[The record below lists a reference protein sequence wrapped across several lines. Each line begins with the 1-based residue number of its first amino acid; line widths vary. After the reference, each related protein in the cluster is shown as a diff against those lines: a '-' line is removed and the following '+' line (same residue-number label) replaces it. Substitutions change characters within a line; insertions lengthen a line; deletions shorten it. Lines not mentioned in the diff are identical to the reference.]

1 MKFKKPYFWDIKKP
15 TIIAYLL
22 LPFSFLTFF
31 INKLKKIP
39 TKKFNNIKTIC
50 VGNIYVG
57 GTGKTPLTIEINNL
71 LKQENYKT
79 AFIKKYYKDQ
89 TDEQKMLSLQGTLYC
104 EKKRINSINS
114 AIDNG
119 IEIAIFDDGLQD
131 RSIKYDVTIVCFNLQ
146 NWVGNGM
153 LIPSGPLRESLK
165 NLIKYDVV
173 FLNGNGENTENIKN
187 IINYYNPN
195 SKIFE
200 TAYMLITPNKLDNES
215 NWFVFSGIGNPKT
228 FKKTLENNK
237 FNIVKFLE
245 FPDHY
250 NYHENDIKKIKN
262 EAKKLNAKILTTEK
276 DFMRLNKVNAQD
288 VNFVKIKLDIDN
300 KSEFVQFLKKRL

>member
-22 LPFSFLTFF
+22 LPFSFLIIF

-89 TDEQKMLSLQGTLYC
+89 TDEQKMLSLQGALYC

-119 IEIAIFDDGLQD
+119 VEIAIFDDGLQD

-165 NLIKYDVV
+165 SLIKYDVV
-173 FLNGNGENTENIKN
+173 FLNGNGENTENIKILLT
-187 IINYYNPN
+187 II
-195 SKIFE
+195 IQ
-200 TAYMLITPNKLDNES
+200 TQ
-215 NWFVFSGIGNPKT
+215 
-228 FKKTLENNK
+228 
-237 FNIVKFLE
+237 KFLKQL
-245 FPDHY
+245 
-250 NYHENDIKKIKN
+250 IC
-262 EAKKLNAKILTTEK
+262 
-276 DFMRLNKVNAQD
+276 
-288 VNFVKIKLDIDN
+288 
-300 KSEFVQFLKKRL
+300 